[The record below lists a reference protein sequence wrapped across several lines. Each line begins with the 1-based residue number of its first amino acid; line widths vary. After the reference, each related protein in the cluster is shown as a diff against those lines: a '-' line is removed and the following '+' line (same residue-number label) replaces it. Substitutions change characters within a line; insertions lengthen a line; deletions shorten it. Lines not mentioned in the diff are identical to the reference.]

1 MSMKKILCLCLAL
14 VLALAMTGCS
24 NSKEVQAKLDEAT
37 AANADLQAQLDEANA
52 ANAQL
57 QEQLTA
63 AEAASTSD
71 AESATAASADLQ
83 AQLDE
88 ANTAN
93 AQLQEQLTTAE
104 TANADLQA
112 ELTAAQSANTDLQA
126 ELTAAQAT
134 NTDLQAELTSAQELA
149 DTYYPYYA
157 AQIVATY
164 GENGI
169 IWLKDVQEAYNSV
182 CAQYA
187 SYGLDLAAYG
197 MEDTVK
203 MDLVASAVEDAVI
216 KAKATELGLDQ
227 FDEATLADFE
237 ASADAMMQSYVEYYI
252 SYFYPE
258 ATEITDEMR
267 AEAEAYWTS
276 TGFSREAYAE
286 ALRDDAV
293 NAAVYDYVTGDVTI
307 SDEEVQAAYEA
318 LIAKDQ
324 ERYANDNSY
333 YNDISSG
340 ATIAWNPEGYRTVK
354 HVLIGFNDEQTT
366 RYNDLQSQLT
376 SLNAE
381 REAILAAEPTEAA
394 EGTEPTEAV
403 ASTEPT
409 ESAAPTEAVEAAAP
423 TEAVEGA
430 EPTESAAPMRTL
442 EEVDADIAA
451 CNAELD
457 ALYAELM
464 PTAEEVVAAFNAG
477 TSFDDLIAQ
486 YNQDP
491 GMTTEPIAS
500 FGYPVSAASTIW
512 DPAFT
517 AGAMSIAEVGQISEP
532 VRGVN
537 GIHIIYYL
545 SDITPGTVALDE
557 IRDEVAQLALD
568 DKIAA
573 TYNDQVAAWVEEANV
588 EYFYANFGIAG

>member
-1 MSMKKILCLCLAL
+1 MSMKRILCLCLAL

-37 AANADLQAQLDEANA
+37 AANAQLQAQLDEANA

-63 AEAASTSD
+63 AEAASASD
-71 AESATAASADLQ
+71 AESATAASVELE
-83 AQLDE
+83 AQVAELE
-88 ANTAN
+88 TAN

-104 TANADLQA
+104 TANADLLA

-126 ELTAAQAT
+126 ELTA
-134 NTDLQAELTSAQELA
+134 AQELA

-164 GENGI
+164 GEDGI
-169 IWLKDVQEAYNSV
+169 IWLKDVQEAYDSV

-203 MDLVASAVEDAVI
+203 MDLLASAVEDAVI

-227 FDEATLADFE
+227 FDEATMADFE
-237 ASADAMMQSYVEYYI
+237 ASADAMMQSYVEYYV

-258 ATEITDEMR
+258 ATEITDDMR
-267 AEAEAYWTS
+267 AEAEAYWAS

-286 ALRDDAV
+286 ALRNDAI
-293 NAAVYDYVTGDVTI
+293 NAAVYDYITGDVTI

-333 YNDISSG
+333 YNDITSG

-354 HVLIGFNDEQTT
+354 HVLIGFNDEQTA

-381 REAILAAEPTEAA
+381 REAILAAEPA
-394 EGTEPTEAV
+394 EDVAV
-403 ASTEPT
+403 
-409 ESAAPTEAVEAAAP
+409 
-423 TEAVEGA
+423 A
-430 EPTESAAPMRTL
+430 EPTESTEAAEAVEPAEAAEVAEPAEATAPMRTL

-457 ALYAELM
+457 ALYGELL

-477 TSFDDLIAQ
+477 TSFDELIAQ

-491 GMTTEPIAS
+491 GMTTEPLAS
-500 FGYPVSAASTIW
+500 FGYPVSAASTIF

-532 VRGVN
+532 VRGMY
-537 GIHIIYYL
+537 GIHVIYYL
-545 SDITPGTVALDE
+545 SDITPGAVALDE

-573 TYNDQVAAWVEEANV
+573 TYNEQVAAWVEEANV

>member
-1 MSMKKILCLCLAL
+1 MSMKRILCLCLAL

-24 NSKEVQAKLDEAT
+24 NSKEIQTKLDEAT
-37 AANADLQAQLDEANA
+37 AANAELQAQLDEANA

-63 AEAASTSD
+63 AETASASD
-71 AESATAASADLQ
+71 AESATAASAELE
-83 AQLDE
+83 AQVAELE
-88 ANTAN
+88 TAN

-104 TANADLQA
+104 TANADLLAELTAAQSANTDLQA

-126 ELTAAQAT
+126 ELTAAQ
-134 NTDLQAELTSAQELA
+134 ELA

-164 GENGI
+164 GEDGI
-169 IWLKDVQEAYNSV
+169 IWLKDVQEAYDSV

-203 MDLVASAVEDAVI
+203 MDLLASAVEDAVI

-227 FDEATLADFE
+227 FDEATMADFE
-237 ASADAMMQSYVEYYI
+237 ASADAMMQSYVEYYV

-258 ATEITDEMR
+258 ATEITDDMR
-267 AEAEAYWTS
+267 AEAEAYWAS

-286 ALRDDAV
+286 ALRNDAI
-293 NAAVYDYVTGDVTI
+293 NAAVYDYITGDVTI

-333 YNDISSG
+333 YNDITSG

-354 HVLIGFNDEQTT
+354 HVLIGFNDEQTA

-381 REAILAAEPTEAA
+381 REAILAAEPA
-394 EGTEPTEAV
+394 EDVAV
-403 ASTEPT
+403 
-409 ESAAPTEAVEAAAP
+409 
-423 TEAVEGA
+423 A
-430 EPTESAAPMRTL
+430 EPTESTEAAEAVEPAEAAEVAEPAEATAPMRTL

-457 ALYAELM
+457 ALYGELL

-477 TSFDDLIAQ
+477 TSFDELIAQ

-491 GMTTEPIAS
+491 GMTTEPLAS
-500 FGYPVSAASTIW
+500 FGYPVSAASTIF

-532 VRGVN
+532 VRGMY
-537 GIHIIYYL
+537 GIHVIYYL
-545 SDITPGTVALDE
+545 SDITPGAVALDE

-573 TYNDQVAAWVEEANV
+573 TYNEQVAAWVEEANV